1 VHISEFSGQ
10 LDPSAFID
18 WIKELK
24 RYFDMENLE
33 EDNPRRVKVAV
44 TKLKS
49 HAALWWDNLQTSR
62 QGQGKEKIRLWPKML
77 KHMKAKFLPF
87 DYEQELFQQYQ
98 NLRQRDLSVHDVKKI
113 GPLITYNRPTDR
125 LFLLA
130 TNT

>member
-1 VHISEFSGQ
+1 
-10 LDPSAFID
+10 
-18 WIKELK
+18 
-24 RYFDMENLE
+24 MENLE